1 MQAPSLARFADV
13 RQRSPFACGEGLHY
27 ARRVQQTG
35 SEMAMEQVEGKVAF
49 ITGGASGIGLG
60 MAKAF
65 TGAGMKA
72 VLADVRD
79 DHIEEA
85 RAWFVE
91 AGRKDAVHLLKLDVA
106 DRAAYAA
113 AADEAERVFGKVH
126 VLCNNAGIGVSA
138 PVSEASWA
146 DWDWAIDVN
155 LHGVFNGV
163 HIMLP
168 RIRAHGEGGH
178 IVNTASMGG
187 ILQYSRAGVYVT
199 TKFAV
204 VGLSEA
210 LHAELAGENIG
221 VSAFCPGGVRTNIRE
236 WEKTRPARYAKAEPP
251 GAATG
256 PLGFPMSD
264 EVMRTLSEMSWQPE
278 EVGEMVLQGIEHD
291 ALYIFTSPEFRPGV
305 EERFQ
310 AILTLIGSNPELAEK
325 ARRDVPNLVSS
336 PIYQASIARAAN
348 GVARGRAK
356 S

>member
-1 MQAPSLARFADV
+1 
-13 RQRSPFACGEGLHY
+13 
-27 ARRVQQTG
+27 
-35 SEMAMEQVEGKVAF
+35 MEQVEGKVAF

-60 MAKAF
+60 IAKAF
-65 TGAGMKA
+65 TAAGMKA
-72 VLADVRD
+72 VLVDVRD
-79 DHIEEA
+79 DHIEQA
-85 RAWFVE
+85 RDWFAE
-91 AGRKDAVHLLKLDVA
+91 AGRSGDVHLMKLDVT
-106 DRAAYAA
+106 DRQAYAA

-155 LHGVFNGV
+155 LNGVFNGV
-163 HIMLP
+163 HTFLP

-210 LHAELAGENIG
+210 LHAELRGENIG

-236 WEKTRPARYAKAEPP
+236 WEKTRPARYPKAEAPAAGAAGPP
-251 GAATG
+251 G
-256 PLGFPMSD
+256 GFQMSED
-264 EVMRTLSEMSWQPE
+264 VMKTLNEMSWQPE
-278 EVGEMVLQGIEHD
+278 QVGEMVLQGVRDD

-305 EERFQ
+305 QERFE
-310 AILTLIGSNPELAEK
+310 AILARLGDNPALAAK
-325 ARRDVPNLVSS
+325 AREHVPNLVSS
-336 PIYQASIARAAN
+336 PIYPASVERE
-348 GVARGRAK
+348 RGR
-356 S
+356 